1 MISLFLFLFH
11 SFLLPV
17 VVLIM
22 YSNINSASHNSLKIT
37 SRTIILRDS
46 IFFIGKM
53 HKVSIKLYYLQ
64 PEITFQSI
72 KNRKKQ
78 IRRQHLTMVCSGG
91 NLKKQRQY
99 GISISKT

>member
-1 MISLFLFLFH
+1 MYICTEIRFV
-11 SFLLPV
+11 LL
-17 VVLIM
+17 
-22 YSNINSASHNSLKIT
+22 
-37 SRTIILRDS
+37 
-46 IFFIGKM
+46 
-53 HKVSIKLYYLQ
+53 
-64 PEITFQSI
+64 